1 MARQNFNHSLRE
13 ILQHEGGFSN
23 DAQDPGGRTNLGV
36 TQAVYEKWIG
46 HKVDEKIMRGLTPQL
61 VGPLYK
67 KEYWA
72 KVRGDE
78 LPIGL
83 DLSVFDFAVNAG
95 VSRAGRYLQRVV
107 GLPAEQQDGVV
118 GPKTIAATTEFV
130 RNKGLLRTIERYADA
145 RREYYPRLPHFPRFG
160 RGWMRRVE
168 EVEKEALA
176 MAKAVGYER

>member
-1 MARQNFNHSLRE
+1 MRQNFDRSLRE
-13 ILQHEGGFSN
+13 ILQHEGGYVN
-23 DAQDPGGRTNLGV
+23 DPQDPGGRTNLGV